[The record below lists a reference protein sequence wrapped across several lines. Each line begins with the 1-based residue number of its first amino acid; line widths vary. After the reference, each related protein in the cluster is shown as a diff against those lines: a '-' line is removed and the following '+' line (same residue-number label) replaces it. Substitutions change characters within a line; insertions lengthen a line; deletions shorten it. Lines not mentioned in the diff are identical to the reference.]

1 MVPFRVDRGA
11 IPGSFR
17 LVGEL
22 DVAVAELL
30 DTLVQ
35 TPPQGDL
42 RIDLSGLA
50 FMDSSGLR
58 ALIKMAKGLRDRGAK
73 LVLEGSSGEVA
84 RLLQLVRADTF
95 PGVVVIPAL
104 DS

>member
-1 MVPFRVDRGA
+1 
-11 IPGSFR
+11 
-17 LVGEL
+17 
-22 DVAVAELL
+22 
-30 DTLVQ
+30 
-35 TPPQGDL
+35 
-42 RIDLSGLA
+42 
-50 FMDSSGLR
+50 
-58 ALIKMAKGLRDRGAK
+58 MAKGLRDRGAK